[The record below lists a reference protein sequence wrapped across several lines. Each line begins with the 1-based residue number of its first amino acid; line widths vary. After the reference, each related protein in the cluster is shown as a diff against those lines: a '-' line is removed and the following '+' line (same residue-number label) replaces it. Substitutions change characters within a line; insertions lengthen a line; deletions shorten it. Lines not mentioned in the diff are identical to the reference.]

1 MNLKKIAIFSLVVTM
16 FFFQFPAIFPTN
28 RMVSAQDKIEKKTKF
43 EEYIEQYSNC
53 VQELKKWKK
62 VDGKYTYPITQY
74 DKEWG
79 DYPTVE
85 EKYALCYIPKKIL
98 NTITTQELLELVL
111 DCPLII
117 YIYAQDTYED
127 GIKDVSL
134 QFNGLHEFL
143 NRSDCKKVVMNYYKN
158 YTIPSKQKV
167 NYSTLLAKGKKNYD
181 DILSDDMLM
190 KKIDSDTK
198 VNLIIDFCETVL
210 GMQLSNKIE
219 QNMNFEDAVN
229 IIASKNNMK
238 SKSDYFKGYTLKD
251 NACVHSLITNTN
263 GNISNKKMKIIT
275 QKFGLKMKGG
285 EGYFYTRGGKKVEY
299 TTVNAKKISD
309 STAYSMV
316 KKFVNKYRDT
326 KTGKDVV
333 TLLSNGTTAYNCFN
347 YAWLYYDSKNKDK
360 YWKKCRINNVSPY
373 LNDNHYAS
381 SNSASP
387 YYKIASNGAHAAVV
401 CSTSVSYYDS
411 KGQLKTEPL
420 VKSKWSANGPLV
432 KHPLSLCP
440 YSPSGVKYYC

>member
-167 NYSTLLAKGKKNYD
+167 NYSTLLTKGKKNYD

-198 VNLIIDFCETVL
+198 VNLIIDFFESVL

-219 QNMNFEDAVN
+219 QNMNF
-229 IIASKNNMK
+229 
-238 SKSDYFKGYTLKD
+238 
-251 NACVHSLITNTN
+251 
-263 GNISNKKMKIIT
+263 
-275 QKFGLKMKGG
+275 
-285 EGYFYTRGGKKVEY
+285 
-299 TTVNAKKISD
+299 
-309 STAYSMV
+309 
-316 KKFVNKYRDT
+316 
-326 KTGKDVV
+326 
-333 TLLSNGTTAYNCFN
+333 
-347 YAWLYYDSKNKDK
+347 
-360 YWKKCRINNVSPY
+360 
-373 LNDNHYAS
+373 
-381 SNSASP
+381 
-387 YYKIASNGAHAAVV
+387 
-401 CSTSVSYYDS
+401 
-411 KGQLKTEPL
+411 
-420 VKSKWSANGPLV
+420 
-432 KHPLSLCP
+432 
-440 YSPSGVKYYC
+440 